1 MKGLKYAELTNLTE
15 AQLQKQIGENR
26 SRLTALTF
34 QKTVGQL
41 DNHAQ
46 ISTLKRDIARMETAL
61 QSRKP
66 EVK

>member
-1 MKGLKYAELTNLTE
+1 MKGLKYAERANSSE
-15 AQLQKQIGENR
+15 AQLQKQIAENR
-26 SRLTALTF
+26 ARITALVF

-46 ISTLKRDIARMETAL
+46 METLRRDIARMNTSI

-66 EVK
+66 AAK